1 MVYALAIG
9 KTALLA
15 AANGSGGEI
24 PIFQHF
30 VVAGGWV
37 TWFVLIPL
45 SFIGLSLAVHY
56 ALTIRRNALLPPSL
70 IRELEASLRAGH
82 PAAAAEAGRAEG
94 GMLGAVV
101 CAGLSK
107 LGDGAE
113 AVRAALDDAIDGQTA
128 RLMRRVEMLNII
140 GNVSPMVGLFGTVV
154 GMIRAF
160 NRMSGME
167 GGMANASNAAKLS
180 GDISIAFVNT
190 FWGLLIAVP
199 ALTIFAMFRNRV
211 EAISEEC
218 NTVAEGLI
226 NTLATGADEV
236 QAPTPPRRTQP
247 QGV

>member
-1 MVYALAIG
+1 MGYMLAG
-9 KTALLA
+9 GDFALLA
-15 AANGSGGEI
+15 AANGTGGEI

-45 SFIGLSLAVHY
+45 SFIGLALAVHY
-56 ALTIRRNALLPPSL
+56 ALTIRRRALLPPSL
-70 IRELEASLRAGH
+70 VRELEATLRDGNAAG
-82 PAAAAEAGRAEG
+82 AAAASRADG
-94 GMLGAVV
+94 GMLGSVV
-101 CAGLSK
+101 YAGLSK
-107 LGDGAE
+107 LGEGAD

-128 RLMRRVEMLNII
+128 RLMRRIELLNII

-218 NTVAEGLI
+218 NTEAERLI
-226 NTLATGADEV
+226 NTLGDTK
-236 QAPTPPRRTQP
+236 T
-247 QGV
+247 